1 MKVTELKKMLNEVDD
16 ISVSKKVISEVY
28 QLVSNDKKR
37 EADLLIKKIIKE
49 MLKRKIIKKKILLKH

>member
-16 ISVSKKVISEVY
+16 ISTSKKIISEVY

-49 MLKRKIIKKKILLKH
+49 ET